1 MFFMSVVEG
10 ILRILPGSDLG
21 PRTSRIQVHSMQTA
35 GTQKMPQ
42 SGAQAVPESAAAA
55 TAAAAER
62 GVPDDRQKW

>member
-1 MFFMSVVEG
+1 MFFMFVAEG

-21 PRTSRIQVHSMQTA
+21 PRTSGIQVHSMQTA
-35 GTQKMPQ
+35 CTQKMPQ
-42 SGAQAVPESAAAA
+42 SGAQAVSESAAA

>member
-1 MFFMSVVEG
+1 MFFMFVAEG

-35 GTQKMPQ
+35 STQKMPQ
-42 SGAQAVPESAAAA
+42 SGAQAVPESAAA